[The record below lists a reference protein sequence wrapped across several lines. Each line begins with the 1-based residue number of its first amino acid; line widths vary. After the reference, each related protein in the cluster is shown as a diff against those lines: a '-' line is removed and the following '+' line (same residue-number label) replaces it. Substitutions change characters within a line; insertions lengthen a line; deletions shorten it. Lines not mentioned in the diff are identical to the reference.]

1 MKKIQ
6 VYLTTYNRPHL
17 VEKAIDSILNQSF
30 NSYELII
37 SDNSTND
44 DTKTIVEKKYFDK
57 VRYIHRIP
65 TDQDHFN
72 TILKEV
78 DSEYFMIFHDDDV
91 MHSNMI
97 ETLFEKI
104 DVRKEII
111 AIGSNARV
119 IKNGKLKRRL
129 YIEYLNKDI
138 EIENRDQMVQAYFK
152 TGMVPLPSY
161 LYRVDVAH
169 KLRFNFN
176 HGGKHCDAAFIIDL
190 LNLGHVIFCSSPLM
204 DFYIHS
210 GQDSFNNAF
219 RDRIKLVNYITNTTS
234 YNRRDEIFKKYR
246 MLNLYAEL
254 KKVLLSERETILLKK
269 YCTIIKLIFEVSPF
283 EYFPKMILITIYA
296 FLLKQKAK

>member
-6 VYLTTYNRPHL
+6 VFLATYNRPHL
-17 VEKAIDSILNQSF
+17 VEKAIDSILSQSF
-30 NSYELII
+30 NSFELII
-37 SDNSTND
+37 SDNSIND
-44 DTKTIVEKKYFDK
+44 ETKNIVEKKYFSK
-57 VRYIHRIP
+57 VRYVHRIP

-97 ETLFEKI
+97 ETLFKKI

-119 IKNGKLKRRL
+119 VKNGKMKRGLFNEHLK
-129 YIEYLNKDI
+129 EDI
-138 EIENRDQMVQAYFK
+138 EIEDRDQMVQAYFK

-190 LNLGHVIFCSSPLM
+190 LNLGPVIFCACPLM

-210 GQDSFNNAF
+210 GQDSFNHAF

-234 YNRRDEIFKKYR
+234 YNRRHKIFKEFR

-254 KKVLLSERETILLKK
+254 KKELLSERETIRLKK
-269 YCTIIKLIFEVSPF
+269 YGTILKLIFGVSPF

-296 FLLKQKAK
+296 SLLKHKAK

>member
-44 DTKTIVEKKYFDK
+44 YTKTIVEKKYFDK

-65 TDQDHFN
+65 TDPDHFN
-72 TILKEV
+72 TILKDV

-91 MHSNMI
+91 MHSSMLD
-97 ETLFEKI
+97 TLYRKI
-104 DVRKEII
+104 IARREVI

-119 IKNGKLKRRL
+119 VKNGKLKRSL
-129 YIEYLNKDI
+129 FCEHLKKDI
-138 EIENRDQMVQAYFK
+138 EIENRNQMVQAYFK
-152 TGMVPLPSY
+152 TGIVPLPSY
-161 LYRVDVAH
+161 LYRVEVAH
-169 KLRFNFN
+169 KLRFNFS

-190 LNLGHVIFCSSPLM
+190 LNLGPVIFCACPLM

-234 YNRRDEIFKKYR
+234 YNRRDKIFKEFR
-246 MLNLYAEL
+246 MRNLYAEL
-254 KKVLLSERETILLKK
+254 KKELLSERTILSKK

-283 EYFPKMILITIYA
+283 EYFPKMMLIRIYA
-296 FLLKQKAK
+296 YLFKKKTR